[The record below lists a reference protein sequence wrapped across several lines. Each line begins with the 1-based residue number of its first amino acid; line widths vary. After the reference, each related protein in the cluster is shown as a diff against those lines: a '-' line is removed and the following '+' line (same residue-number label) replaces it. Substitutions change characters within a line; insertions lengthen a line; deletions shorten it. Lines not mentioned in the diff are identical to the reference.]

1 MTSKYIKMFDT
12 INHQGHLNVKFKMLC
27 RVISVI
33 MAMVIMT
40 NSGEIRWEL
49 LHGIGGMQ
57 IPVIVMQDNKNGPQ
71 IMANRTNYHKILP
84 TYNWIDIQGSEVSI

>member
-27 RVISVI
+27 RVISVR

-40 NSGEIRWEL
+40 NSCEIRWEL
-49 LHGIGGMQ
+49 LHGIGGM
-57 IPVIVMQDNKNGPQ
+57 
-71 IMANRTNYHKILP
+71 
-84 TYNWIDIQGSEVSI
+84 